1 MLSDWASQEN
11 DSLRVSGPATGWPEL
26 VALAPCP
33 IKLNGRMLSLL
44 LSKIMCKYNENIY
57 KEVEMIKSN
66 QTGITELKVQYMK

>member
-33 IKLNGRMLSLL
+33 IELNGRMLSLL
-44 LSKIMCKYNENIY
+44 LEHSHPSPHTCY
-57 KEVEMIKSN
+57 EVI
-66 QTGITELKVQYMK
+66 ELIAGDRQSY